1 MAVGALRT
9 LALQWRRV
17 PEDVAVVGYDDLPV
31 AELPHSPGG
40 RPWCA
45 DRRTRAPGRPISAC
59 GAVPRRVSVA
69 HVLIRPENPADVD
82 TVREVVGAAF
92 GEHADHVLTML
103 DALRTDPAWVDGLS
117 LVAVEQPEE
126 HDADERVLGHVLLTR
141 VEIATSR
148 GPLPVLTLTPLAVAP
163 DVQNRGTGTALV
175 AAALDAASAA
185 GWPLVLLE
193 GDARYYGPR
202 GFTAAEPLGLP
213 SPSPLIPPG
222 AWQVA
227 LLPAHEP
234 WMTGPVTL
242 SAPLLAVNDDPR
254 G

>member
-1 MAVGALRT
+1 M
-9 LALQWRRV
+9 
-17 PEDVAVVGYDDLPV
+17 
-31 AELPHSPGG
+31 
-40 RPWCA
+40 
-45 DRRTRAPGRPISAC
+45 
-59 GAVPRRVSVA
+59 
-69 HVLIRPENPADVD
+69 LIRPETPADVD
-82 TVREVVGAAF
+82 AVREVVGTAF
-92 GEHADHVLTML
+92 GEHADHVLTLL
-103 DALRTDPAWVDGLS
+103 DALRGDRAWVEGLS
-117 LVAVEQPEE
+117 LVAVDDGAP
-126 HDADERVLGHVLLTR
+126 HGPRGGGRVVGHVLLTR
-141 VEIATSR
+141 VEIATPR
-148 GPLPVLTLTPLAVAP
+148 GPVPALTLTPLAVAP

-193 GDARYYGPR
+193 GDPRYYGPR
-202 GFTAAEPLGLP
+202 GFTAAEPLGLA

-227 LLPAHEP
+227 LLPAHQD